1 MMKFYTTLFFLFI
14 GNLCVFAQINFEI
27 SGNIFNANTD
37 SVSLAQNVSGNYV
50 DLFKVPLNKKGD
62 FNIKGTLPN
71 SDYYVFRVSGSN
83 IHMILRNNS
92 KIQIY
97 GDGNN
102 IFNFCNI
109 VGSDESD
116 KMNQFVKI
124 LTLWNIKRDSAIYQ
138 IQQNPAKQEEISN
151 AITTEYYTFQSNMQS
166 FVAKN
171 QNSAALIPVLSAID
185 VEKEFASYESVVK
198 QLLIGFAESPTVQL
212 IHNNYLQIVAQREA
226 ANILA
231 PGKLAPDFEE
241 LKLDRETKMKLS
253 DLKGNVVLL
262 DFWASWCGPCRK
274 ENPNVV
280 KLYSKYKDDGFT
292 VMSVSLD
299 KDLASWKAAIEKDG
313 LIWPNHV
320 SDLQQWSSK
329 VGQMYQV
336 KGIPFTVLI
345 DKEGKIINTNL
356 RGESLESELKNIFGH

>member
-1 MMKFYTTLFFLFI
+1 MKIYTTLLLALFVSI
-14 GNLCVFAQINFEI
+14 YTSAQINIEI
-27 SGNIFNANTD
+27 TGNIFNANVD
-37 SVSLAQNVSGNYV
+37 SVSLAQNVAGTYV
-50 DLFKVPLNKKGD
+50 DIYKVPLNKKGD
-62 FNIKGTLPN
+62 FSIKGTVSNP
-71 SDYYVFRVSGSN
+71 DYYVFRISGSN
-83 IHMILRNNS
+83 VHLILRNNS

-97 GDGNN
+97 GDGND

-116 KMNQFVKI
+116 QMNQFVKV

-138 IQQNPAKQEEISN
+138 IQQNPSKQEEISN
-151 AITTEYYTFQSNMQS
+151 AISAEYYTFQSNVQS

-171 QNSAALIPVLSAID
+171 QNSAALIPALSAID
-185 VEKEFASYESVVK
+185 FEKDFASYESIVK
-198 QLLIGFAESPTVQL
+198 QLIVGFSESPTVQL
-212 IHNNYLQIVAQREA
+212 VYNNYKQIVAQRDA

-231 PGKLAPDFEE
+231 PGKDAPDFEE

-280 KLYSKYKDDGFT
+280 ALYNKYKDDGFT
-292 VMSVSLD
+292 IMSVSLD
-299 KDLASWKAAIEKDG
+299 KDLNSWKAAIEKDG

-329 VGQMYQV
+329 VGQLYQV

-345 DKEGKIINTNL
+345 DKEGKIIQTNL
-356 RGESLESELKNIFGH
+356 RGETLEAELKSIFGH

>member
-1 MMKFYTTLFFLFI
+1 MKLYITHFLLFI
-14 GNLCVFAQINFEI
+14 GSTFTFGQINIEI
-27 SGNIFNANTD
+27 TGNIFNANDD
-37 SVSLAQNVSGNYV
+37 SVSLSQNVAGAFV

-62 FNIKGTLPN
+62 FSIKGSVP
-71 SDYYVFRVSGSN
+71 SADYYVFRVSGSN
-83 IHMILRNNS
+83 VHLILRENS

-97 GDGNN
+97 GDGND
-102 IFNFCNI
+102 IFNFCNV

-116 KMNQFVKI
+116 QMNQFVKV
-124 LTLWNIKRDSAIYQ
+124 LTLWNLKRDSAIYQ
-138 IQQNPAKQEEISN
+138 IQQNPSKQEEISN
-151 AITTEYYTFQSNMQS
+151 ALTTEYYTFQSNVQS

-171 QNSAALIPVLSAID
+171 QNSAALIPALSAID
-185 VEKEFASYESVVK
+185 FEKDFASYESVVK
-198 QLLIGFAESPTVQL
+198 QLLVGFSESPTVQL
-212 IHNNYLQIVAQREA
+212 VYNNYKQIVAQRDA

-231 PGKLAPDFEE
+231 PGKDAPDFEE
-241 LKLDRETKMKLS
+241 LMVDRETKLKLS

-280 KLYSKYKDDGFT
+280 ALYNKYKDDGFT

-299 KDLASWKAAIEKDG
+299 KDVNSWIAAIEKDG

-329 VGQMYQV
+329 VGQLYQV

-345 DKEGKIINTNL
+345 DKEGKIIKTNL
-356 RGESLESELKNIFGH
+356 RGETLEAELKTIFGH